1 MPQQNR
7 ADLTKRSVV
16 SSFIFSP
23 SYENAQVA
31 LFRRS
36 DQVHTYPQ
44 CLAPISGTIE
54 SNESPLAAAWREL
67 KEETTLTTRD
77 LEFWRQG
84 KPFSYRDASIGREWT
99 VHPFAFRL
107 KPVKNCD
114 PGIRINWEHDG
125 WEWHD
130 PEKVRDDEAFGGV
143 PRLADSLHRVWF
155 EAAMNRETGQAL
167 QSGLENLRSDHR
179 SGSHELTSIALKE
192 FRDVLAS
199 LQGDEDWWITAR
211 TAAWHLWRNGRES
224 MGAGTLNAFL
234 GVLADMEDLN
244 LRNLDDRSRWD
255 GVIAV
260 VDRHLEQRR
269 NMPSRIK
276 ESFAAYLKDNF
287 HPMTQAPSQDTLTIL
302 MLSASSTIRDSI
314 LDAFAS
320 LPVSRLD
327 LRILESRPLFEGAS
341 MASSIFSEF
350 ETKYLSSLKKE
361 LHLKVYTDA
370 SAALASSNVDF
381 VLLGADRISSSGSV
395 SNKVGSLPAVLSAKH
410 VSPKVRIVIF
420 SQLEKVAE
428 SGAEEN
434 YQLEQ
439 DERAEIMSG
448 WFDADVKGLNV
459 LVEAIQGKQPENS
472 NYRVDVENAYFE
484 WVPVDL
490 IDAYLS
496 EDGTLDKATILE
508 QARRVKQQTERYFG
522 SL

>member
-1 MPQQNR
+1 MLVP
-7 ADLTKRSVV
+7 
-16 SSFIFSP
+16 FS
-23 SYENAQVA
+23 
-31 LFRRS
+31 
-36 DQVHTYPQ
+36 Q
-44 CLAPISGTIE
+44 CLAPISGSIE
-54 SNESPLAAAWREL
+54 NNESPLAAAWREL

-84 KPFSYRDASIGREWT
+84 KPFSYRDTSIGREWT
-99 VHPFAFRL
+99 IYPFAFRL
-107 KPVKNCD
+107 KALKGSD
-114 PGIRINWEHDG
+114 SGIQIDWEHDG
-125 WEWHD
+125 WEWYD

-143 PRLADSLHRVWF
+143 PRLAESLRRVWF
-155 EAAMNRETGQAL
+155 EAAMNREAAQAL
-167 QSGLENLRSDHR
+167 QSGLEQLRSDHQ
-179 SGSHELTSIALKE
+179 SGSHELTSIALKG

-234 GVLADMEDLN
+234 SVLADMDDLQVHS
-244 LRNLDDRSRWD
+244 LDYRSRWD

-269 NMPSRIK
+269 TMPARIK
-276 ESFAAYLKDNF
+276 QSFATYLKDNF
-287 HPMTQAPSQDTLTIL
+287 HPITQAPSQDTLTIL
-302 MLSASSTIRDSI
+302 TLSASSTIRDSI
-314 LDAFAS
+314 LDAFTS
-320 LPVSRLD
+320 SPVSRLD

-350 ETKYLSSLKKE
+350 ETKNLSSLKKE
-361 LHLKVYTDA
+361 LHLTVYTDA
-370 SAALASSNVDF
+370 SAAIAGLNVDF

-395 SNKVGSLPAVLSAKH
+395 SNKTGSLPAVLSAKH
-410 VSPKVRIVIF
+410 VSPKAKILIF

-428 SGAEEN
+428 AGTEEDH
-434 YQLEQ
+434 QLEQ
-439 DERAEIMSG
+439 NERAEVMSG

-472 NYRVDVENAYFE
+472 NYHVDVKNVYFE
-484 WVPVDL
+484 WVPADL
-490 IDAYLS
+490 IDAYIS

-508 QARRVKQQTERYFG
+508 KARQVQSQTERYFG